1 MSINNKRPP
10 RRTNDQVIEA
20 FLRQQ
25 SSNAGALVSDGQSL
39 YSYNLRIA
47 EYLPNNDGKAIIV
60 YDYTSRG
67 NAYQS
72 QTTSSHVGLIK
83 QQVPRSNW
91 MLVETAKAAGLV
103 R

>member
-1 MSINNKRPP
+1 MSINNPRPP

-25 SSNAGALVSDGQSL
+25 SANAGALVSDGQSL

-47 EYLPNNDGKAIIV
+47 EFIPTNGEKQVIV

-72 QTTSSHVGLIK
+72 QTTSSHVGGIK
-83 QQVPRSNW
+83 QRVPRSQV
-91 MLVETAKAAGLV
+91 MLVEVAKLAGLIS
-103 R
+103 